1 MNLRDVLALN
11 LRKLR
16 RARGWSQEELAHRAE
31 IDRTYISAIERR
43 LYAASVD
50 VLERLA
56 MSLEIEANELLRST
70 GARKSGD
77 SGAMPVRKAPQ
88 KARKERLS
96 SASQIDAPAGKA
108 RSRTP
113 GSQLSA
119 SGAQRSPMTHEKGE
133 LEPKSS

>member
-11 LRKLR
+11 LKKMR

-56 MSLEIEANELLRST
+56 TSLEIEASELLRSS
-70 GARKSGD
+70 GARKSGED
-77 SGAMPVRKAPQ
+77 GGIPVRKAPQ
-88 KARKERLS
+88 KARKERS
-96 SASQIDAPAGKA
+96 SVSSQIDAQAGTA
-108 RSRTP
+108 RGRNRGSR
-113 GSQLSA
+113 QSA
-119 SGAQRSPMTHEKGE
+119 SGAERSPRAYERGE

>member
-1 MNLRDVLALN
+1 MNLRDALALN

-56 MSLEIEANELLRST
+56 MSLEIEASELLRSM
-70 GARKSGD
+70 GARKSEGG
-77 SGAMPVRKAPQ
+77 GAMPVRKGAE
-88 KARKERLS
+88 KARKERPS
-96 SASQIDAPAGKA
+96 PASQIDAA
-108 RSRTP
+108 RRRDR
-113 GSQLSA
+113 G
-119 SGAQRSPMTHEKGE
+119 
-133 LEPKSS
+133 

>member
-11 LRKLR
+11 LKKMR

-56 MSLEIEANELLRST
+56 MSLEIEASELLRST
-70 GARKSGD
+70 GARKLEGG
-77 SGAMPVRKAPQ
+77 GAMPVRKGAE
-88 KARKERLS
+88 KARKERPS
-96 SASQIDAPAGKA
+96 PVSQIDDA
-108 RSRTP
+108 RRRNR
-113 GSQLSA
+113 GSGPSA
-119 SGAQRSPMTHEKGE
+119 SAAERSPRAHEKGD
-133 LEPKSS
+133 LEPKPS